1 MQLYVSRDGQQFG
14 PYTIEDARAHLA
26 AGSLLPTDLAFLDGA
41 PNWAP
46 LVEVLAAAPQPALSA
61 NPPAS
66 QPVGTATQP
75 APMGKAQS
83 AKKTKKKSKPKKK
96 DKASSAGLGELLLK
110 YKAILAV
117 VVIIATGIYMFTK
130 FGNSAPD
137 QGEDPSTLNTEPE
150 MEDGME
156 QVETGGKK
164 MGGGAGGNNPVD
176 PANPG
181 DPGNP
186 GIPGG
191 PN

>member
-96 DKASSAGLGELLLK
+96 DKDIIKE
-110 YKAILAV
+110 
-117 VVIIATGIYMFTK
+117 IATKEKIVVKK
-130 FGNSAPD
+130 FVRFKV
-137 QGEDPSTLNTEPE
+137 GE
-150 MEDGME
+150 G
-156 QVETGGKK
+156 V
-164 MGGGAGGNNPVD
+164 
-176 PANPG
+176 
-181 DPGNP
+181 
-186 GIPGG
+186 
-191 PN
+191 